1 MRRNSSDDKT
11 LSTLNASWRFT
22 EKTSKIDH
30 YNLFSKSESDIA
42 ATFHHGPSYQE
53 LLSTL
58 RTNSFCGNFQP
69 SISNILGRDDEWIRL
84 PKRQKN
90 KDFHIFPIL
99 SRADESLDGSLE
111 STVPCIVEICPNF
124 QSDAEK
130 KRPMEE
136 FLRGDIISQE
146 MRNLSLSSE
155 SPIIFS
161 PPESKFD
168 SLES

>member
-42 ATFHHGPSYQE
+42 ATFHHGPPYQE

-99 SRADESLDGSLE
+99 STLDGSLE
-111 STVPCIVEICPNF
+111 STVPCICLNLEVKVDKDVEINYKELNIRIN
-124 QSDAEK
+124 D
-130 KRPMEE
+130 
-136 FLRGDIISQE
+136 
-146 MRNLSLSSE
+146 
-155 SPIIFS
+155 
-161 PPESKFD
+161 
-168 SLES
+168 